1 MIVLRHTDDT
11 RSEYDRIYDGDAIN
25 QMDSFFLW
33 IQKLLQVRRGE
44 SLLDISTGRGKM
56 VALARQRGVRA
67 WGLDFS
73 MRACDLARAR
83 AGAVIVNTDGQRLPF
98 PDDCFDVATNLGSL
112 EHFEFME
119 LGVSEM
125 ARVLKPGG
133 RACFT
138 LPNSFGLLWN
148 VAAAWRTGDVAD
160 DGQPLQRYGTLRQWQ
175 GIIEDNGLRVARV
188 LGYEHEH
195 AFPRTRRDLRTYWF
209 RPQRTLIML
218 CGRCIP
224 VTAAGQYV
232 FVCHK
237 PGSESTGIRPG
248 NAQA

>member
-33 IQKLLQVRRGE
+33 IQAVLRLRAGE
-44 SLLDISTGRGKM
+44 SLLDVSTGRGRM
-56 VALARQRGVRA
+56 VALARQRGVLA
-67 WGLDFS
+67 CGLDFS
-73 MRACDLARAR
+73 MRACELAQEI
-83 AGAVIVNTDGQRLPF
+83 AGGHVVNTDGQRLPF
-98 PDDCFDVATNLGSL
+98 SNDRFDAATNLGSL
-112 EHFEFME
+112 EHFEFMD
-119 LGVSEM
+119 LGVSEL

-133 RACFT
+133 RACLT

-148 VAAAWRTGDVAD
+148 VAAAWKTGDVSD

-175 GIIEDNGLRVARV
+175 GILEHNGLKITRV

-195 AFPRTRRDLRTYWF
+195 AFPRTRRDLSSYWF
-209 RPQRTLIML
+209 HPKRALIML
-218 CGRCIP
+218 SGRLIP

-232 FVCHK
+232 FVCYK
-237 PGSESTGIRPG
+237 PCAADSHAKE
-248 NAQA
+248 